1 MDLMN
6 GPVLIILTGLVGTG
20 KSTVGKMIAKRIGAV
35 MLSTDVI
42 RRELFPKR
50 TYSKEE
56 SRRTYEEMLERAAK
70 LLSKNKSVILDATF
84 SKEDYRNEAK
94 DIARKTKS
102 GWQVVELTCDPKV
115 IRERFS
121 ARKKTSDPSEATY
134 LIYLRMRKWYERPS
148 GRHITIDNSGGP
160 KETEKQVQKHF

>member
-1 MDLMN
+1 MDLMK
-6 GPVLIILTGLVGTG
+6 GPMLIILTGLAGTG
-20 KSTVGKMIAKRIGAV
+20 KSTVGEMIAKRIGGIV
-35 MLSTDVI
+35 LSTDVI

-70 LLSKNKSVILDATF
+70 LLSKKKSVILDATF
-84 SKEDYRNEAK
+84 SKEDYRNEGK

-102 GWQVVELTCDPKV
+102 DWQVVEVTCDPKV
-115 IRERFS
+115 IRSRFET
-121 ARKKTSDPSEATY
+121 RKKTKDPSEATY
-134 LIYLRMRKWYERPS
+134 RVYLFTKKRYERPS